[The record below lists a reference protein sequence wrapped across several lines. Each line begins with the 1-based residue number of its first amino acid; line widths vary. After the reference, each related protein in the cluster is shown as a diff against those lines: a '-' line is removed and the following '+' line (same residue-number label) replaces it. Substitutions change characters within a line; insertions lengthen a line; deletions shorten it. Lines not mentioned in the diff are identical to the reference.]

1 MAHDEETQSEMER
14 VRARVH
20 HLADRVQGHT
30 IFIEEHRVRIDRS
43 EKDIAAL
50 RLETLAHLATFRA
63 EHATKTE
70 LSAAT
75 NLAAEKMNTLQKS
88 IDQANKTLER
98 VAWIVMTAVIIALL
112 SLVIVKRDAVA
123 SAVSSVKLIPDVAAF
138 APRIVR

>member
-1 MAHDEETQSEMER
+1 MMDETQQSEMER

-30 IFIEEHRVRIDRS
+30 IFVEEHRVRIDRS
-43 EKDIAAL
+43 EKDIGAL
-50 RLETLAHLATFRA
+50 RLEMFAQFAMFRA

-75 NLAAEKMNTLQKS
+75 NLAAEKMNTLQKG

-98 VAWIVMTAVIIALL
+98 VAWIVITAVIIAVVG
-112 SLVIVKRDAVA
+112 LVIVKRDAVA
-123 SAVSSVKLIPDVAAF
+123 SVVSKIRLMPDVAAF
-138 APRIVR
+138 APRVVR